1 MCTNKKN
8 LPNHYFIVFTVLT
21 YHKANRLEQTEIL
34 KYKWIISWIE
44 ILKYQGI
51 NSWNEIL
58 KYQGI
63 TVSFK

>member
-1 MCTNKKN
+1 MCTNKKK
-8 LPNHYFIVFTVLT
+8 LTKSLFYTVLT
-21 YHKANRLEQTEIL
+21 YHEANRLEQTEIL